1 MAFNLT
7 TWIDERLDN
16 LGRSVADQV
25 VLSVG
30 QQIDNAVSNL
40 GGQIANNANTVVDHL
55 GGQITDIA
63 GSLTVDTQ
71 TLTTSIVNAIKGLL
85 PFPFSLKRG

>member
-1 MAFNLT
+1 MSFNLT

-30 QQIDNAVSNL
+30 QQIDNAVLNL
-40 GGQIANNANTVVDHL
+40 GGQITSNANQVVDHL
-55 GGQITDIA
+55 GGAITNIA
-63 GSLTVDTQ
+63 GSLTIDTA
-71 TLTTSIVNAIKGLL
+71 TLAQQIVSAIKGLL
-85 PFPFSLKRG
+85 PFPFLKGRQ